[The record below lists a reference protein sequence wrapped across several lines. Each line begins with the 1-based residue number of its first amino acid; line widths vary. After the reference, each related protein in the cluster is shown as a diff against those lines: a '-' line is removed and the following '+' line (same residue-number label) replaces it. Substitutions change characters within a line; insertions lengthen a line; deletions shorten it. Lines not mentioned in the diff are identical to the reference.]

1 MSEDSEIE
9 RLRRENHSL
18 IQEKRR
24 LDDEWRRKDEVW
36 KANMDSRWITIE
48 GEMQKS
54 RADSSNM
61 RTKVDDMRDTL
72 YGVDH
77 RSPGMVVEVDRLKEV
92 TKANK
97 WWIRVLISA
106 ALAAFGTWL
115 AETFVGK
122 K

>member
-18 IQEKRR
+18 IQDKRR
-24 LDDEWRRKDEVW
+24 LDDEWRRNDELW
-36 KANMDSRWITIE
+36 KAKMDSRWTSIE
-48 GEMQKS
+48 GEMQKN
-54 RADSSNM
+54 RADSSSM

-72 YGVDH
+72 YGIDH
-77 RSPGMVVEVDRLKEV
+77 RSPGMVVEVDRLKQ
-92 TKANK
+92 TSAAHK
-97 WWIRVLISA
+97 WMIRALIGA

-115 AETFVGK
+115 AEIVFGK